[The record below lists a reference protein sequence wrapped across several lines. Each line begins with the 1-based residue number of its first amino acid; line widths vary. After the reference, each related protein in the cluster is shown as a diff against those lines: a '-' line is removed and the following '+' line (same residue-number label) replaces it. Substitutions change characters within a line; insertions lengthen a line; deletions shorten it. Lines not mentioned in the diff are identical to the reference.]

1 MSPGQVD
8 PLQDTPW
15 REVEGAPGPAPTV
28 FCSECQNHSPTQKTQ
43 KLLLGP
49 GDLLCHLLPLVQVC
63 VF

>member
-1 MSPGQVD
+1 MP
-8 PLQDTPW
+8 PLRPLHPICPMLGKGGEEAA
-15 REVEGAPGPAPTV
+15 RKAYRV
-28 FCSECQNHSPTQKTQ
+28 FCLACQSHSPIQ